1 MVLIPCAITHSFV
14 MTKEVLKVSH
24 ISRQIDQLRILK
36 DVSFTQK
43 SRQRIAIAGET
54 GSGKTTLLKII
65 AGLEQPNKGSVYLN
79 NKKIEGPDLKLVPG
93 HSQIAYL
100 SQEFELPKFLRIAE
114 VLSRNSNL
122 TDEAC
127 QNIYDVCDIS
137 HLLERKTNEL
147 SGGER
152 QRVALAKLL
161 VTAPDVLL
169 LDEPYSNLDLN
180 HRNILKRVIDDIS
193 KQLNVTCILVSH
205 EPTDT
210 LSWAQE
216 IIILKEG
223 KIVQQAKPE
232 TIYSRPINHYV
243 AGLFGRFTELNDLQ
257 LKNFSKILNIKLTSK
272 NKFLRPEQVNL
283 VATKRKAIEGTVIGV
298 NFLGGIYEVE
308 VLLDKSTSV
317 FVNTI
322 TPVKLKQTV
331 YCKIRF

>member
-1 MVLIPCAITHSFV
+1 MA
-14 MTKEVLKVSH
+14 KEVLKVSR
-24 ISRQIDQLRILK
+24 ITKQLEQHRIVY
-36 DVSFTQK
+36 DISFTQK

-65 AGLEQPNKGSVYLN
+65 AGLEQPDKGAVYLN
-79 NKKIEGPDLKLVPG
+79 NKKVEGPAQKLVPG
-93 HSQIAYL
+93 HLQIAYL
-100 SQEFELPKFLRIAE
+100 SQEFELPKFLRIEE
-114 VLSRNSNL
+114 VLKRNSNL

-127 QNIYDVCDIS
+127 QTIYEVCDIS

-161 VTAPDVLL
+161 VSAPEVLL

-223 KIVQQAKPE
+223 KIIQQAKPE
-232 TIYSRPINHYV
+232 TIYNKPANHYV
-243 AGLFGRFTELNDLQ
+243 AGLFGRYTELSDTQ
-257 LKNFSKILNIKLTSK
+257 LKTFSKILGTKLNVK
-272 NKFLRPEQVNL
+272 KRFVRPEQVSL
-283 VATKRKAIEGTVIGV
+283 VSTKRKAIEGTVLAV
-298 NFLGGIYEVE
+298 NFLGGLYELE
-308 VLLDKSTSV
+308 VLVDKDTSL
-317 FVNTI
+317 FVNSLL
-322 TPVKLKQTV
+322 PVKPKQTV
-331 YCKIRF
+331 YCKIKP

>member
-1 MVLIPCAITHSFV
+1 MA
-14 MTKEVLKVSH
+14 KEVLKVSH
-24 ISRQIDQLRILK
+24 VSRQIDHLKILR

-43 SRQRIAIAGET
+43 TRQRIAIAGET

-65 AGLEQPNKGSVYLN
+65 AGLEQPDKGFVYLN
-79 NKKIEGPDLKLVPG
+79 NKKVEGPALKLVPG
-93 HSQIAYL
+93 HAQIAYL

-114 VLSRNSNL
+114 VLSRNSTL

-127 QNIYDVCDIS
+127 QNIYEVCDIS

-180 HRNILKRVIDDIS
+180 HRNILKRVIDEIS

-216 IIILKEG
+216 IIILKNG

-232 TIYSRPINHYV
+232 TIYNRPINQYV
-243 AGLFGRFTELNDLQ
+243 AGLFGRFTELSNVQ
-257 LKNFSKILNIKLTSK
+257 LKTFSKILDVRLTEK
-272 NKFLRPEQVNL
+272 NKFLRPEQISL
-283 VATKRKAIEGTVIGV
+283 TSTKRKAIEGDVQAV
-298 NFLGGIYEVE
+298 NFLGCIYEVE
-308 VLLDKSTSV
+308 VKIDNTTSL
-317 FVNTI
+317 FVNSL
-322 TPVKLKQTV
+322 TPLKLKQKV
-331 YCKIRF
+331 YCKIKP